1 MGHERRRCN
10 RRLPVNFRYAPLATE
25 VVRGRNMSLRAR
37 RRHEQCSKPLPYSM
51 TSSRSERHWRC
62 GEAKR
67 LAGLEVDHQ
76 IELFGRCIGKFA
88 PSQSVFIFSKMPQAW
103 RRAS

>member
-1 MGHERRRCN
+1 LTLTNPIGAGGAKTLIGKTLMCIC
-10 RRLPVNFRYAPLATE
+10 FR
-25 VVRGRNMSLRAR
+25 
-37 RRHEQCSKPLPYSM
+37 
-51 TSSRSERHWRC
+51 
-62 GEAKR
+62 
-67 LAGLEVDHQ
+67 VDHQ